1 MLVRLHRW
9 LGVALSAWLAIAC
22 LSGMLLLWK
31 DDYYGLR
38 YSTLPDSPTLIE
50 PDGRVIEDILDTT
63 TRPIQFLGMPT
74 RSLPAYH
81 AYYEDGS
88 EALLHPVTADVI
100 ADWTYL
106 DALPAFLFELHVHLL
121 LGDAGHTLVGWLG
134 VLAMTNILLG
144 VVLWIRKRH
153 IFRARFLLPKKPGRA
168 WLLRA
173 HAAQGSV
180 LATAFLLL
188 VFSGVAVVFAVPVQ
202 AAFNATLGAGDELRP
217 SPVTVEAHDPGI
229 NWPAVIE
236 TSRLALPAA
245 ELRFVYL
252 PSDPFSGIV
261 LRLRNA
267 GELHPNGRSYVVAA
281 PDGGMALQTI
291 DATQTGLGPSA
302 FDSLYPLHAGKTG
315 WPGYRLIVFVVALS
329 FTYIAVSGAYLF
341 ITRPGNH

>member
-22 LSGMLLLWK
+22 LSGLLLLWK

-50 PDGRVIEDILDTT
+50 PNGQIIAQILDTSS
-63 TRPIQFLGMPT
+63 RPVRFLGMPT
-74 RSLPAYH
+74 QSLPAYH
-81 AYYEDGS
+81 AYYEDGG
-88 EALLHPVTADVI
+88 EALLHPETAEII

-144 VVLWIRKRH
+144 IALWLRKRQV
-153 IFRARFLLPKKPGRA
+153 FRARFFLPKTASRA
-168 WLLRA
+168 WLMRA

-180 LATAFLLL
+180 LAAALLLL
-188 VFSGVAVVFAVPVQ
+188 VFSGVAVVFAGPVQ
-202 AAFNATLGAGDELRP
+202 AAFNAALGASEALRP
-217 SPVTVEAHDPGI
+217 LPVRVDAHDGKI
-229 NWPAVIE
+229 DWPAVIE
-236 TSRLALPAA
+236 TGQLALPGAD
-245 ELRFVYL
+245 LRFIYL
-252 PSDPFSGIV
+252 PSDPSSGIA

-267 GELHPNGRSYVVAA
+267 GELHPNGRSYVVTTPTDYA
-281 PDGGMALQTI
+281 ALQTI

-315 WPGYRLIVFVVALS
+315 WPGYRFVVFVMALS
-329 FTYIAVSGAYLF
+329 FVYIAASGAYLF
-341 ITRPGNH
+341 TTRPRVF